1 MTVAIVFESR
11 KVLHDVQKQ
20 TWHMVSQ
27 SILANCWIIRS
38 EISARLQLNELHSPS
53 WYLRWRSWLGCRMLN
68 ELVCFF
74 VVNPNLT
81 RCFCVIACNYMMLLR
96 IDRGFPTRDQL
107 TSLSLI
113 CGLHVQENPNSSH
126 GGGSSL
132 DFYVISSRPP
142 RERVRVS
149 ETEGLWHSRCDQ
161 ILLVA
166 SLPGH
171 IFCCLDM
178 NGHVYHEPL
187 ILYISTFTCW
197 TK

>member
-1 MTVAIVFESR
+1 
-11 KVLHDVQKQ
+11 
-20 TWHMVSQ
+20 
-27 SILANCWIIRS
+27 
-38 EISARLQLNELHSPS
+38 
-53 WYLRWRSWLGCRMLN
+53 MLN

-142 RERVRVS
+142 RERESKSVRDRGV
-149 ETEGLWHSRCDQ
+149 
-161 ILLVA
+161 VA
-166 SLPGH
+166 
-171 IFCCLDM
+171 FQM
-178 NGHVYHEPL
+178 
-187 ILYISTFTCW
+187 
-197 TK
+197 